1 MSNQLHIWAKSNPY
15 HPLIYHLT
23 DAGSVSLAL
32 LSTKTFNPIIEKFS
46 EATGCPKN
54 ECMAWIAYLVAL
66 HDIGKADPDFQSMGG
81 DELIKPLKE
90 MGLKFRSHDVSRFYH
105 EAQSC
110 EFLRDYL
117 PEVYGWES
125 VSANTVAECAL
136 GHHCR
141 FVKPRE
147 VLDDFDGRT
156 GSGWKKL
163 RYELA
168 AQVRTVFMPP
178 EWASENFPHHSNAC
192 MLLLGMTVLSD
203 WIASNTTLMPVHNEE
218 MDLNSYASLSY
229 DMAKKAVSSLGFDD
243 AIDWETRTGFKDVWC
258 SDAIRDMRP
267 VQAKCED
274 VMVSSPS
281 PGLIIIEAPMGEG
294 KTEAAI
300 YIATR
305 LMSKYS
311 LNGCYTALPTA
322 ATSNQMYDR
331 EVSFLSGYDNKLSKK
346 VRLVHATSW
355 MIDDATPDCRFSNSP
370 GDAEFARTAYEW
382 FTPKKR
388 GLLSPYAVG
397 TVDQAMMSVLNV
409 KFGFLRM
416 LGLSGKV
423 LIIDEVHAYD
433 AYMTSII
440 ERLLQWCSSL
450 KVPVILLSA
459 TLPDAKRMS
468 FLSAYTGKEN
478 ANSSNTNR
486 NSLVPEHTGKKCNPG
501 SAKKSYPLITVAG
514 SDGTIKEY
522 PVEGSS
528 TQKQVE
534 LHLHRGFLHNPELI
548 ARLAVDRVANG
559 GCLCVIANTV
569 GSAQRIYKAIEAV
582 KSGDCELL
590 LFHARYRATRRQRN
604 EESVL
609 DRFDKNSIPTE
620 KSPATKTRPLK
631 AILVATQVVEQSLDL
646 DFDEMISEIAPID
659 LLLQRI
665 GRLHRHDRGRRPTGD
680 TLRLHVLLPS
690 AGYSD
695 FGKIKRVYSQYI
707 LLRTL
712 RALDRPYISI
722 PDDIPALVESVYS
735 DTPMPGEFEDKI
747 ADSREDWE
755 SDIEHEKA
763 LSGRYII
770 SPPDPSSIFIDDMGM
785 KFSFG
790 DEEGDASTYFNA
802 RTRMGD
808 DSSPVI
814 ILEGDA
820 YADVTAQNKYPGKGV
835 VRSIMGNQ
843 ASLPRWWFK
852 GVDAVNGHLPIQ
864 KAPAWLPGASIL
876 RMNDGFWTGKSTNG
890 TIVIIRDDPELGLI
904 REEKESG

>member
-1 MSNQLHIWAKSNPY
+1 MSNLDIWAKSEPF
-15 HPLIYHLT
+15 HPLLYHMI
-23 DAGSVSLAL
+23 DAGNVAIAL
-32 LSTKTFNPIIEKFS
+32 LSTKTFNPVVEKFAG
-46 EATGCPKN
+46 ATSCPEEGCK
-54 ECMAWIAYLVAL
+54 AWLAYLVAL
-66 HDIGKADPDFQSMGG
+66 HDIGKCDPDFQAMSGE
-81 DELIKPLKE
+81 ELIKPLKE
-90 MGLKFRSHDVSRFYH
+90 MGLKFRDHDVSRFYH

-117 PEVYGWES
+117 PEVHGWDIS
-125 VSANTVAECAL
+125 SANTAAECAL

-141 FVKPRE
+141 FVNPSV

-156 GSGWKKL
+156 GGCWKKL

-168 AQVRTVFMPP
+168 VQIRSVFAPP
-178 EWASENFPHHSNAC
+178 DWASEGFPHHSNAC

-203 WIASNTTLMPVHNEE
+203 WIASNTMLMPVHNGE
-218 MDLNSYASLSY
+218 MDLDSYASLSY
-229 DMAKKAVSSLGFDD
+229 AGAKKAVSSLGFDD
-243 AIDWETRTGFKDVWC
+243 AIDWETRTGFKDVWR
-258 SDAIRDMRP
+258 SDVIRDMRP
-267 VQAKCED
+267 VQVECEE
-274 VMVSSPS
+274 VMASSPS
-281 PGLIIIEAPMGEG
+281 PGLVIIEAPMGEG

-300 YIATR
+300 YLATR
-305 LMSKYS
+305 FMSS
-311 LNGCYTALPTA
+311 DSINGLYVALPTA

-331 EVSFLSGYDNKLSKK
+331 VVSFLSGYDNKLSKK
-346 VRLVHATSW
+346 ARLVHATSW
-355 MIDDATPDCRFSNSP
+355 MIDDATPDCTFSTIP
-370 GDAEFARTAYEW
+370 DDVELARAAYEW

-468 FLSAYTGKEN
+468 FLSAYIGKE
-478 ANSSNTNR
+478 
-486 NSLVPEHTGKKCNPG
+486 CNPG
-501 SAKKSYPLITVAG
+501 SVKKSYPLITVAD
-514 SDGTIKEY
+514 SDGAIKEY

-534 LHLHRGFLHNPELI
+534 LHLHHGFLHNPELI
-548 ARLAVDRVANG
+548 ARLAVDRVSNG

-569 GSAQRIYKAIEAV
+569 GSAQRIYKAIERAV
-582 KSGDCELL
+582 KPGDCELI
-590 LFHARYRATRRQRN
+590 LFHARYRVTRRQEI

-609 DRFDKNSIPTE
+609 DRYDKNSIPTE

-665 GRLHRHDRGRRPTGD
+665 GRLHRHERGSRPTGD
-680 TLRLHVLLPS
+680 TPRLHVLLPP
-690 AGYSD
+690 AGSSD

-707 LLRTL
+707 LLLTL

-722 PDDIPALVESVYS
+722 PGDIPALVESVYS
-735 DTPMPGEFEDKI
+735 DAPMPGEFEDEI
-747 ADSREDWE
+747 ADARDEWE
-755 SDIEHEKA
+755 SDIEDETA
-763 LSGRYII
+763 LSGRYVI
-770 SPPDPSSIFIDDMGM
+770 SHPDPSSVFIDNMGM
-785 KFSFG
+785 KFAFG

-820 YADVTAQNKYPGKGV
+820 YADVMAQNKYPGKGV
-835 VRSIMGNQ
+835 VKSIMGNQ

-864 KAPAWLPGASIL
+864 KAPAWLPGASVL
-876 RMNDGFWTGKSTNG
+876 RMKGGFWAGKSARG
-890 TIVIIRDDPELGLI
+890 TIVIIRDDPVLGII
-904 REEKESG
+904 REEKENDNGIV